1 MSGTAKKSVEFE
13 SKGANGK
20 RTKPRPRAKI
30 FVCSEC
36 MADFTR
42 PQGVRWLNSFS
53 FECPYCGGTV
63 YEEDY
68 K

>member
-1 MSGTAKKSVEFE
+1 MSRSFKESKKSNR
-13 SKGANGK
+13 NGE
-20 RTKPRPRAKI
+20 KPVKTSRPKSKI

-42 PQGVRWLNSFS
+42 PQGVRWINSFS